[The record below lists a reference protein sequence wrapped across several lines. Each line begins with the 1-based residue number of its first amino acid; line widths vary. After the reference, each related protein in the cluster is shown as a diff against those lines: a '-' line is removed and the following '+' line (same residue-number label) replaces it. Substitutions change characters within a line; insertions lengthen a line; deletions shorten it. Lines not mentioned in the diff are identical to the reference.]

1 MIFNI
6 QPFSMHDG
14 PGIRTTVFMKGCN
27 MRCYW
32 CHNPESLSARPDL
45 QFFPA
50 KCIGCGDCA
59 AVCPQARDGKS
70 ARFTEACL
78 KCGRCAQ
85 ECFSE
90 ALKLTGDTYGAEEL
104 FRIIEKDKGAFARS
118 GGGVTFSGGEPL
130 LQADFV
136 AEVMKM
142 CKAAGIGTAIESA
155 LNLPWETV
163 EKVYPLVD
171 HFICDMKVFD
181 SERHKQATG
190 LGNERIKEN
199 IRRLCAVHEDVLV
212 RTPVIP
218 GLNDLD
224 EDIARIAAFLS
235 GMERRPKAELLAF
248 HGICVGKYK
257 SLNRKYAAE
266 GLREPT
272 KADLQRLAAQYTIRN
287 IDVKF

>member
-1 MIFNI
+1 
-6 QPFSMHDG
+6 MHDG

-32 CHNPESLSARPDL
+32 CHNPESLSAKPDL

-59 AVCPQARDGKS
+59 RVCPQAEDGRT
-70 ARFTEACL
+70 ARFTDACL

-90 ALKLTGDTYGAEEL
+90 ALKLTGDTYDAQQL
-104 FRIIEKDKGAFARS
+104 FRILEKDKNAFARS

-136 AEVMKM
+136 AEVLKM
-142 CKAAGIGTAIESA
+142 CREAGIGTAIETA

-171 HFICDMKVFD
+171 HFICDLKVFD
-181 SERHKQATG
+181 GERHRQATG
-190 LGNERIKEN
+190 LGNERILEN
-199 IRRLCAVHEDVLV
+199 IRRLCSVHEDVLV

-224 EDIARIAAFLS
+224 GDIGEIAEFLAS
-235 GMERRPKAELLAF
+235 LEKKPRAELLAF
-248 HGICVGKYK
+248 HGICIGKYK
-257 SLNRKYAAE
+257 SLNREYPAAS
-266 GLREPT
+266 LKEPT
-272 KADLQRLAAQYTIRN
+272 KSDLARLAEQYTMRN
-287 IDVKF
+287 IEVKF